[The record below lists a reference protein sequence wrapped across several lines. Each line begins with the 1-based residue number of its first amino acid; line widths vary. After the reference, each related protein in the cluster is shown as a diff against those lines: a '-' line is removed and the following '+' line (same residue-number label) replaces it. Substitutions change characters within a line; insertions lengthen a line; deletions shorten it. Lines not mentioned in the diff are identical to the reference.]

1 MDQFIYK
8 SDFNENLLNL
18 FKQNLFETSWDSSK
32 NIADPSESYHKFLE
46 IFSTLYKNYF
56 PLTKVTLKP
65 KRKKSPWITNGI
77 ANLSK
82 RKQKLYENF
91 FKRTPENKETY
102 KAYKNLFEII
112 KRRSKKKFYSAKLIK
127 FQGDTKKTWHIM
139 KKLIGKSGI
148 DKLSFPQKIVINKT
162 EIVGETKIANEFNKF
177 FKNILA
183 QKIPQ
188 PLKRFESYMDRVN
201 SEMKTNALLSVN

>member
-1 MDQFIYK
+1 
-8 SDFNENLLNL
+8 
-18 FKQNLFETSWDSSK
+18 
-32 NIADPSESYHKFLE
+32 
-46 IFSTLYKNYF
+46 
-56 PLTKVTLKP
+56 
-65 KRKKSPWITNGI
+65 
-77 ANLSK
+77 
-82 RKQKLYENF
+82 
-91 FKRTPENKETY
+91 
-102 KAYKNLFEII
+102 
-112 KRRSKKKFYSAKLIK
+112 
-127 FQGDTKKTWHIM
+127 M